1 MTTNLD
7 LLRLYYEYE
16 DTLDSWGRQ
25 VLLSAA
31 MPGVPD
37 VKSAWAEVEHL
48 VALLDGLDPR
58 LAQEMLKEQ
67 DRIGGGHSPLDAH
80 QIVTAETEAEIVRT
94 VAGMRSAQPLVRA
107 A

>member
-1 MTTNLD
+1 MTTNID

-58 LAQEMLKEQ
+58 SAAVSCGRAL
-67 DRIGGGHSPLDAH
+67 
-80 QIVTAETEAEIVRT
+80 TAATI
-94 VAGMRSAQPLVRA
+94 SAASA
-107 A
+107 ADVS